1 MKTRRPFTVV
11 RRKKFVHRSRP
22 AAQRAALPMD
32 ALSADQSS
40 LVLYG
45 QG

>member
-1 MKTRRPFTVV
+1 MKTRRSFTVV
-11 RRKKFVHRSRP
+11 RRKKFVHRNRP
-22 AAQRAALPMD
+22 AAPRAIPPMD
-32 ALSADQSS
+32 ALSADQSG